1 MSLWKILFGGGVRQI
16 AEGAAEV
23 GRVFA
28 GDKAAREAAQAAA
41 YQAAL
46 GQFGAEFQRP
56 ARSWFDGFVDGIN
69 RLPRPILAF
78 STLGLFAYAMK
89 DPVSFT
95 ARMQGLA
102 HVPEPLWWIMGSVI
116 AFYFGARETF
126 KAREFRASSRAE
138 VQATVDTIREIEA
151 IRQTPPSEAAAPEV
165 EGGANAALADWR
177 ATRAQS

>member
-1 MSLWKILFGGGVRQI
+1 MSIWKILFGGGVREI
-16 AEGAAEV
+16 AEGAADL
-23 GRVFA
+23 GRVFT
-28 GDKAAREAAQAAA
+28 GDKAAKEAAQAAA

-46 GQFGAEFQRP
+46 GQFGAEFARP
-56 ARSWFDGFVDGIN
+56 PKSWFDSLVDGIN

-116 AFYFGARETF
+116 AFYFGSRETF

-151 IRQTPPSEAAAPEV
+151 IRRDTPDPDTPAEVAPDE
-165 EGGANAALADWR
+165 NAALAEWR
-177 ATRAQS
+177 ASRAKS